1 MEESMMVSIE
11 MTVTEL
17 IPEISKTFKIEAIPR
32 GYKMMDVI
40 LQVNCNS
47 KDFSEAIPFWIK
59 TIYS

>member
-1 MEESMMVSIE
+1 MMVSIE

-47 KDFSEAIPFWIK
+47 KDFSEAIPF
-59 TIYS
+59 